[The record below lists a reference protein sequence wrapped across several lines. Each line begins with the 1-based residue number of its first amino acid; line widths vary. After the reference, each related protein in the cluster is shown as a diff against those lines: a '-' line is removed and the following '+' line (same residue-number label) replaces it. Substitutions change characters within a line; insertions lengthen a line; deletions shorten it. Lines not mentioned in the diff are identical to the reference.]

1 MIIPKNFNDR
11 MILIRMIECL
21 WVNILPN
28 APRGGWKNKL
38 FWAKFSKIRILRPR
52 SAQKNCSFTM
62 FFGQNPPKTRYFSSK
77 WAFFL
82 ICFIIWHLFLI
93 IWQMFPKIIIFALQQ
108 IKIFQNHPLSK
119 IRIFWKNIHPWSQ
132 HKKNDLQ
139 SVGKSLTF
147 RGTVNEAR
155 ELMKTH
161 KCSDP
166 VCSTQL
172 FRVRKDIRY
181 CQRWDGKKGEAWS
194 KIDTEQSCVYVFK
207 WRKS

>member
-1 MIIPKNFNDR
+1 MFLLFFHSLLEFWP
-11 MILIRMIECL
+11 
-21 WVNILPN
+21 WVNILQN
-28 APRGGWKNKL
+28 SQVGGGCYNKL

-119 IRIFWKNIHPWSQ
+119 IRIFWKNIHPCIGVDIDKAYLVNIAPEYWSL
-132 HKKNDLQ
+132 N
-139 SVGKSLTF
+139 F
-147 RGTVNEAR
+147 
-155 ELMKTH
+155 
-161 KCSDP
+161 
-166 VCSTQL
+166 L
-172 FRVRKDIRY
+172 FAFYRPLLN
-181 CQRWDGKKGEAWS
+181 W
-194 KIDTEQSCVYVFK
+194 
-207 WRKS
+207 

>member
-1 MIIPKNFNDR
+1 MGEYSSEF
-11 MILIRMIECL
+11 
-21 WVNILPN
+21 
-28 APRGGWKNKL
+28 ASGGGCYNKL

-119 IRIFWKNIHPWSQ
+119 IRIFWKNIHPCTLLCAPCCPSPV
-132 HKKNDLQ
+132 HFSATQ
-139 SVGKSLTF
+139 SRNISYEHLTPSPG
-147 RGTVNEAR
+147 RQEGLSANSMLV
-155 ELMKTH
+155 
-161 KCSDP
+161 
-166 VCSTQL
+166 
-172 FRVRKDIRY
+172 
-181 CQRWDGKKGEAWS
+181 
-194 KIDTEQSCVYVFK
+194 
-207 WRKS
+207 